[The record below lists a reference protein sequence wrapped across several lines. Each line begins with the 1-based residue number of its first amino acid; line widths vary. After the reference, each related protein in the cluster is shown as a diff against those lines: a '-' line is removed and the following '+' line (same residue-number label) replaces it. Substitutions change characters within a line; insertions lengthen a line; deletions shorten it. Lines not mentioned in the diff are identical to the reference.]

1 MCLFYFLYQKP
12 IFLYIDNISPQGGER
27 GEIDRLK
34 NVCYIFHKKGKKTS
48 LIIIRPV
55 DRGEGL
61 LYVV

>member
-1 MCLFYFLYQKP
+1 MRIGGDTTLTDCNVSVLFFISKTY
-12 IFLYIDNISPQGGER
+12 IFI
-27 GEIDRLK
+27 IDRLK

-55 DRGEGL
+55 DKGEGL